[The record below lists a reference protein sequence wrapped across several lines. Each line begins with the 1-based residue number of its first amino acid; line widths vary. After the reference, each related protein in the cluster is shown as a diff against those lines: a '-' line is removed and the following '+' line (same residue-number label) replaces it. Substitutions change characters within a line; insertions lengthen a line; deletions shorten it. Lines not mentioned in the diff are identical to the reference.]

1 MRLPRFTHQQ
11 PADIGGLVSALTEF
25 SGAKLLA
32 GGTDLLVN
40 MKHRIE
46 LPETLV
52 SLKKIAD
59 LRGIRQEGDA
69 VLIGAATT
77 LKEIRRHAELE
88 RKFPALVQAAMAV
101 GSYRHQAMGTL
112 GGNLCQNT
120 RCRFFNQSWQWRQ
133 ARSLCYKVGGEDCH
147 VIGKKNVC
155 FSTYSGDVAPAL
167 LVLDASLRIMGP
179 DGPREIPLAH
189 LYSGE
194 GRTPLTLGRG
204 EFVTAVAIPGTAA
217 QGKSHYEKFSIRGS
231 IDFPIV
237 GAALWQGAGGVRVA
251 YTGVDRAPV
260 RAAELEAALA
270 GQELTEAS
278 RKRAAALAHKAAK
291 IAPTSVQPVSFKRE
305 LMGVLFEKA
314 MRAIS
319 GNGKKEENI

>member
-1 MRLPRFTHQQ
+1 MRLPVFTHRQ
-11 PADIGGLVSALTEF
+11 PADFAGVVSALIEN
-25 SGAKLLA
+25 SRAKVLA

-46 LPETLV
+46 MPGTLV
-52 SLKKIAD
+52 SLKKVVD
-59 LRGIRQEGDA
+59 LKGIHVEGDST
-69 VLIGAATT
+69 VIGAATT
-77 LKEIRRHAELE
+77 LKEIRQNAELE
-88 RKFPALVQAAMAV
+88 RKFPALVQAAMSV
-101 GSYRHQAMGTL
+101 VSYRHQTMGTL

-133 ARSLCYKVGGEDCH
+133 VRSLCCKVGGEDCH
-147 VIGKKNVC
+147 VIGKKHTC

-167 LVLDASLRIMGP
+167 LVLDASIRITGLDGLR
-179 DGPREIPLAH
+179 EAPLSN

-204 EFVTAVAIPGTAA
+204 EFVTAVVIPHATAR
-217 QGKSHYEKFSIRGS
+217 GKSRYEKFSLRGS

-237 GAALWQGAGGVRVA
+237 GAAVWRGDGNVRVA

-260 RAAELEAALA
+260 RAAELET
-270 GQELTEAS
+270 ELTGRKLTDAS
-278 RKRAAALAHKAAK
+278 LKRGANLAHKAAK
-291 IAPTSVQPVSFKRE
+291 IAPTSVHPVSFKRE
-305 LMGVLFEKA
+305 LMGVLFVKA

-319 GNGKKEENI
+319 

>member
-1 MRLPRFTHQQ
+1 MRLPIFTHQQ
-11 PADIGGLVSALTEF
+11 PADFGGVVSALAES

-46 LPETLV
+46 MPDTLV
-52 SLKKIAD
+52 SLKKVAD
-59 LRGIRQEGDA
+59 LRGIRMEGNA
-69 VLIGAATT
+69 TVIGAATT
-77 LKEIRRHAELE
+77 LKEIRQHSELE

-133 ARSLCYKVGGEDCH
+133 ARSLCFKVGGEDCH
-147 VIGKKNVC
+147 VIGKKKTC

-167 LVLDASLRIMGP
+167 LVLDASLRITGP
-179 DGPREIPLAH
+179 DGPREAPLAS
-189 LYSGE
+189 LYSRE

-204 EFVTAVAIPGTAA
+204 EFVTAVVISGAAA
-217 QGKSHYEKFSIRGS
+217 QGKSRYEKFSLRGS

-237 GAALWQGAGGVRVA
+237 GAAVWRGDGGVRAA

-260 RAAELEAALA
+260 RALELEA
-270 GQELTEAS
+270 ELVGDLTDAS
-278 RKRAAALAHKAAK
+278 LKRGAALAHKAGK
-291 IAPTSVQPVSFKRE
+291 IAPTSIHPVSFKRE
-305 LMGVLFEKA
+305 LMGSLFEKA

-319 GNGKKEENI
+319 

>member
-1 MRLPRFTHQQ
+1 MRLPIFTHRQ
-11 PADIGGLVSALTEF
+11 PADVAGVVSALTEA
-25 SGAKLLA
+25 SGAKVLA

-46 LPETLV
+46 MPGTLV
-52 SLKKIAD
+52 SLKKVAD
-59 LRGIRQEGDA
+59 IRGIGLEGDA
-69 VLIGAATT
+69 TVIGAATT
-77 LKEIRRHAELE
+77 LKEIRNNSELE
-88 RKFPALVQAAMAV
+88 RNFPALVQAAMSV

-120 RCRFFNQSWQWRQ
+120 RCRFFNQTWQWRQ
-133 ARSLCYKVGGEDCH
+133 ARSLCCKTGGEDCH
-147 VIGKKNVC
+147 VVRKKSTC

-167 LVLDASLRIMGP
+167 LVLDASVRIMGP
-179 DGPREIPLAH
+179 DGLREVPLAA

-204 EFVTAVAIPGTAA
+204 EFVTAVLIPRAA
-217 QGKSHYEKFSIRGS
+217 ARGKSRYEKFSLRGS

-237 GAALWQGAGGVRVA
+237 GAALWRGDGAVRVA

-270 GQELTEAS
+270 GKELTDATLKEC
-278 RKRAAALAHKAAK
+278 AALARKAAK
-291 IAPTSVQPVSFKRE
+291 IAPTSVHPVSFKRE
-305 LMGVLFEKA
+305 LMGALFVKA
-314 MRAIS
+314 MRAIA
-319 GNGKKEENI
+319 

>member
-1 MRLPRFTHQQ
+1 MRLPIFIHRQ
-11 PADIGGLVSALTEF
+11 PADLAGVVSALAEG
-25 SGAKLLA
+25 SVAKVLA

-46 LPETLV
+46 MPGTLV
-52 SLKKIAD
+52 SLKKVANI
-59 LRGIRQEGDA
+59 RGVSMEGDA
-69 VLIGAATT
+69 TVIGAATT
-77 LKEIRRHAELE
+77 LKEIRNHSELG

-133 ARSLCYKVGGEDCH
+133 ARSLCCKVGGEDCH
-147 VIGKKNVC
+147 VIGKKQTC

-167 LVLDASLRIMGP
+167 LVLDAAVRIMGP
-179 DGPREIPLAH
+179 DGLREASLSS

-204 EFVTAVAIPGTAA
+204 EFVTAVVIPQAA
-217 QGKSHYEKFSIRGS
+217 ARGRSHYEKFSLRGS

-237 GAALWQGAGGVRVA
+237 GAALWRGEGAVRVA

-270 GQELTEAS
+270 GKDLTNAVLKECAS
-278 RKRAAALAHKAAK
+278 LAHKAAK
-291 IAPTSVQPVSFKRE
+291 IAPTSVHPVTFKRE
-305 LMGVLFEKA
+305 LMGALFIKGL
-314 MRAIS
+314 RALS
-319 GNGKKEENI
+319 

>member
-1 MRLPRFTHQQ
+1 MRLPIFTHRQ
-11 PADIGGLVSALTEF
+11 PADFAGVVSALEEG
-25 SGAKLLA
+25 SGAKVLA

-46 LPETLV
+46 MPETLV
-52 SLKKIAD
+52 SLKKVAD

-69 VLIGAATT
+69 TVIGAATT
-77 LKEIRRHAELE
+77 LKEIRQNPELG
-88 RKFPALVQAAMAV
+88 RKFPALIQAAMSV

-133 ARSLCYKVGGEDCH
+133 ARSLCYKAGGEDCH
-147 VIGKKNVC
+147 VIGRKQTC

-167 LVLDASLRIMGP
+167 LVLAAALRITGP
-179 DGPREIPLAH
+179 DGPREAPLST
-189 LYSGE
+189 LFSGE

-204 EFVTAVAIPGTAA
+204 EFITAVAIPGAAA
-217 QGKSHYEKFSIRGS
+217 QGRSRYEKFSIRGS

-237 GAALWQGAGGVRVA
+237 GAAVWRGEGGVRA
-251 YTGVDRAPV
+251 AFTGVDRAPV
-260 RAAELEAALA
+260 RASELEAELA
-270 GQELTEAS
+270 GQEITDAS
-278 RKRAAALAHKAAK
+278 LRRGANLAHKAAK
-291 IAPTSVQPVSFKRE
+291 IAPTSIHPVSFKRE
-305 LMGVLFEKA
+305 LMGVLFVKA

-319 GNGKKEENI
+319 

>member
-1 MRLPRFTHQQ
+1 MRLPMFTYRQ
-11 PADIGGLVSALTEF
+11 PADFGGVVAALTEG
-25 SGAKLLA
+25 SGTKVLA

-46 LPETLV
+46 MPETLV
-52 SLKKIAD
+52 SLKKVAD
-59 LRGIRQEGDA
+59 LRGIRLEEDA
-69 VLIGAATT
+69 LVIGAATT
-77 LKEIRRHAELE
+77 LKEIRRNAELE
-88 RKFPALVQAAMAV
+88 RKFPALVQAAMSV

-147 VIGKKNVC
+147 VIGRKNVC
-155 FSTYSGDVAPAL
+155 FSTYSGDVSPAL

-179 DGPREIPLAH
+179 DGPREAPLSN
-189 LYSGE
+189 LYSGD

-204 EFVTAVAIPGTAA
+204 EFVTAVVIPGAAA

-237 GAALWQGAGGVRVA
+237 GAAVWRDAGSVRVA

-260 RAAELEAALA
+260 RASELETALA
-270 GQELTEAS
+270 GQNLTDAS
-278 RKRAAALAHKAAK
+278 LKLGAAMAHKAAK
-291 IAPTSVQPVSFKRE
+291 IAPTSVHPVSFKRE

-314 MRAIS
+314 VRAIS
-319 GNGKKEENI
+319 

>member
-1 MRLPRFTHQQ
+1 MHLPIFTYQQ
-11 PADIGGLVSALTEF
+11 PADFAGVVAALTEA
-25 SGAKLLA
+25 SEAKLLA

-46 LPETLV
+46 TPGTLV
-52 SLKKIAD
+52 SLKKVAHMRD
-59 LRGIRQEGDA
+59 VSTEGDA
-69 VLIGAATT
+69 TVIGAATT
-77 LKEIRRHAELE
+77 LKDIRQNSELK

-133 ARSLCYKVGGEDCH
+133 ARSLCFKVGGEDCH
-147 VIGKKNVC
+147 VVGKKHTC

-167 LVLDASLRIMGP
+167 LVLDAFLRITGP
-179 DGPREIPLAH
+179 HGHREASLSG
-189 LYSGE
+189 LYSGK
-194 GRTPLTLGRG
+194 GQSPLTLGRG
-204 EFVTAVAIPGTAA
+204 EFVNAVVIPGEAA
-217 QGKSHYEKFSIRGS
+217 QGKSRYEKFSIRGS

-237 GAALWQGAGGVRVA
+237 GAAVWQGAGKVRVA

-260 RAAELEAALA
+260 RAAELEAELA
-270 GQELTEAS
+270 GRELTDALLES
-278 RKRAAALAHKAAK
+278 AAPLAAKAAK
-291 IAPTSVQPVSFKRE
+291 IAPTSVHPVSFKRE

-314 MRAIS
+314 LRAIS
-319 GNGKKEENI
+319 

>member
-1 MRLPRFTHQQ
+1 MRLPIFTHRQ
-11 PADIGGLVSALTEF
+11 PADFAGVVSALTEN
-25 SGAKLLA
+25 SEAKVLA

-46 LPETLV
+46 MPEALV
-52 SLKKIAD
+52 SLKKVAN
-59 LRGIRQEGDA
+59 LKGIDVEGHFT
-69 VLIGAATT
+69 VIGAATT
-77 LKEIRRHAELE
+77 LKEIRNNPELE

-133 ARSLCYKVGGEDCH
+133 ARSLCCKVGGEDCH
-147 VIGKKNVC
+147 VMRTKQTC

-167 LVLDASLRIMGP
+167 LVLDASVRIMGP
-179 DGPREIPLAH
+179 DGLREAPLSN

-204 EFVTAVAIPGTAA
+204 EFVIAVVIPREAA
-217 QGKSHYEKFSIRGS
+217 RGKSRYEKFSLRGS

-237 GAALWQGAGGVRVA
+237 GAAVWRGEGGVRVA

-260 RAAELEAALA
+260 RAAELEAELA
-270 GQELTEAS
+270 GKELTDAVLKECATL
-278 RKRAAALAHKAAK
+278 ALKAAK
-291 IAPTSVQPVSFKRE
+291 IAPTSVHPVSFKRE
-305 LMGVLFEKA
+305 LMGALFVKA

-319 GNGKKEENI
+319 